1 MWPVHML
8 LHARSVRTSFL
19 HMWRVH
25 ILFYTYSHSG
35 RARYLGIRALRSRS
49 MWPMH
54 FLLHPRSV
62 CTSLLCMWPVHILSR
77 TYRSFWLV
85 CYLGSLSS
93 HSRSM
98 WPVHILLHARIICT
112 SLLRMWPVQKYAWK
126 MHMFKMGLS
135 AFSGY
140 QGGASASAGCTQ
152 EAMTDAFKHNNKA

>member
-1 MWPVHML
+1 MRYLCIYSLHARSMWPVHML

-25 ILFYTYSHSG
+25 ILFHTYSHSG

-54 FLLHPRSV
+54 FLSHPRSV
-62 CTSLLCMWPVHILSR
+62 
-77 TYRSFWLV
+77 
-85 CYLGSLSS
+85 
-93 HSRSM
+93 
-98 WPVHILLHARIICT
+98 CT

-126 MHMFKMGLS
+126 IHMFKMGLS

-140 QGGASASAGCTQ
+140 QGGASAGAGCTQ
-152 EAMTDAFKHNNKA
+152 EAMTDVFKHNNKA